1 MLTLGSLVFATP
13 WLLAALLAL
22 PLIWWLLHVTP
33 PAPRYVEFPAI
44 SLLLGLRTREE
55 TPARTPWWLLLLRLF
70 IATLVIL
77 ALAHPI
83 LNPGTQLSDRGT
95 VLLIIDDGWAAAPG
109 WQRRVQAIGDI
120 LDEAERLERPVVV
133 VTTASGEDEGPL
145 RASDV
150 LSATDARRLVQALR
164 PKPWPVDRVGAATV
178 VRNLN
183 LSSPLQT
190 FWFTDGL
197 LSTPDESQAVFDLT
211 ERLQRLGP
219 VELLDE
225 SAESRARV
233 LLPPAE
239 NRTSLSATVLR
250 SEAAEIA
257 SVWIRGIGE
266 RGQLLARIPATFPKG
281 ERAAQADFDVPVEIR
296 NRLSRLEIE
305 NEQSAG
311 AVALLDERWRRRPV
325 GLYSGDTLEASQ
337 PLLSSIFY
345 LDRALNPFSDV
356 RRGTVAE
363 LLGRELA
370 VMFMADVGVV
380 VGPDGKAIE
389 DWVDNGGVLVRFAGQ
404 KMAEKTDALIPVA
417 LRTGGR
423 ILGGALTWTQ
433 PARLDTF
440 DESSPFHGLSIPQD
454 VLVARQILAEPS
466 LELTSKT
473 WAHLTDGTP
482 LVTAERRGRGW
493 MVLFHTSANT
503 EWSNLAISGLF
514 VDMLRRIIEL
524 AEGVSSN
531 NTTATLPPLHVLDG
545 FGRLVD
551 PSATAKPIAG
561 GTFDQATP
569 SPGTPPG
576 YYGDRS
582 ARRAL
587 NLGPFIA
594 ALGPIETL
602 PQGVSFRDFT
612 ESGEIDI
619 KPLLLALAVTL
630 ILMEMGVSLWLRGL
644 VGRDWRPAGKATV
657 AATLAVLIAGTLVD
671 ANTAAADDTL
681 ALAATLDTRLA
692 YVITGDPETDE
703 MSRAGMLGLTQVL
716 ARRTAFEGAEPI
728 GINPESDDF
737 VYFPMIYW
745 PITPQQATLSED
757 AIGKVDTFTKN
768 GGTIIFDTREQQ
780 LISATPGLSGNPGPA
795 TRRLRRLLNRLDV
808 PPLTSIPQ
816 QHILTKA
823 FYLIQ
828 EFPGRWT
835 GGRVWVE
842 RHAGGINDGVSGY
855 VIGGHDWAAA
865 WAVDDLGQPIAAVVP
880 GGELQREM
888 ALRFG
893 VNLVMYTLTGN
904 YKADQVHVLAILERL
919 GQ

>member
-1 MLTLGSLVFATP
+1 MLTLGPLVFATP
-13 WLLAALLAL
+13 WLLTALLAL
-22 PLIWWLLHVTP
+22 PLIWWLLRVTP

-55 TPARTPWWLLLLRLF
+55 TPARTPWWLLLLRLL

-83 LNPGTQLSDRGT
+83 LNPGTQLSNRGT

-109 WQRRVQAIGDI
+109 WQRRLQAMGDI

-133 VTTASGEDEGPL
+133 VTTAPGEDEGPL

-150 LSATDARRLVQALR
+150 LPAADARRLVQALR

-178 VRNLN
+178 IRNLN

-197 LSTPDESQAVFDLT
+197 LSAPDESQAVFDLT
-211 ERLQRLGP
+211 ERLQHLGP
-219 VELLDE
+219 VELLGE
-225 SAESRARV
+225 PAESRARV

-250 SEAAEIA
+250 SEAPGAA

-266 RGQLLARIPATFPKG
+266 RGQMLARIPATFPEG
-281 ERAAQADFDVPVEIR
+281 ERAAQADFDVPVEVR

-325 GLYSGDTLEASQ
+325 GLYSGNTLEASQ

-370 VMFMADVGVV
+370 VMFMADVGLV

-404 KMAEKTDALIPVA
+404 KMAEKTDTLVPVA

-440 DESSPFHGLSIPQD
+440 NESSPFYGLSIPQD
-454 VLVARQILAEPS
+454 VLVARQVLAEPS
-466 LELTSKT
+466 LDLTSKS

-493 MVLFHTSANT
+493 VVLFHTSANT

-514 VDMLRRIIEL
+514 VDMLRRIVEL

-531 NTTATLPPLHVLDG
+531 NTNATLPPLLVLDG

-561 GTFDQATP
+561 GTFGQATP

-576 YYGDRS
+576 YYGDKS
-582 ARRAL
+582 SRRAL
-587 NLGPFIA
+587 NLGPAIA
-594 ALGPIETL
+594 ALDPIENL
-602 PQGVSFRDFT
+602 PQGVSFREIA
-612 ESGEIDI
+612 ESGEIDL

-630 ILMEMGVSLWLRGL
+630 ILVEMGVSLWLRGL
-644 VGRDWRPAGKATV
+644 VGRDWRPASKAPIT
-657 AATLAVLIAGTLVD
+657 ATLAVLILGTLVD
-671 ANTAAADDTL
+671 AEPAAADDTL

-692 YVITGDPETDE
+692 YVITGDPETDD
-703 MSRAGMLGLTQVL
+703 MSRAGMLGLTQLL

-728 GINPESDDF
+728 GVDPESDDF
-737 VYFPMIYW
+737 VYFPLIYW
-745 PITPQQATLSED
+745 PITPQQATLSEE

-835 GGRVWVE
+835 GGRVWVGTACR
-842 RHAGGINDGVSGY
+842 RHQRRRIGIHHRRS
-855 VIGGHDWAAA
+855 
-865 WAVDDLGQPIAAVVP
+865 
-880 GGELQREM
+880 
-888 ALRFG
+888 
-893 VNLVMYTLTGN
+893 
-904 YKADQVHVLAILERL
+904 RL
-919 GQ
+919 GRGVGGR

>member
-22 PLIWWLLHVTP
+22 PLIWWLLRVTP

-55 TPARTPWWLLLLRLF
+55 TPARTPWWLLLLRLL
-70 IATLVIL
+70 IATLIIL

-83 LNPGTQLSDRGT
+83 LNPGTQLSNRGT

-133 VTTASGEDEGPL
+133 VTTAPGEDEGPL

-164 PKPWPVDRVGAATV
+164 PKPWPVDRLGAATV

-197 LSTPDESQAVFDLT
+197 LAAPGESQAVFDLT
-211 ERLQRLGP
+211 EHLQHLGP
-219 VELLDE
+219 VELLGE
-225 SAESRARV
+225 PAESRARV

-250 SEAAEIA
+250 SAAVDTA

-266 RGQLLARIPATFPKG
+266 RGQLLARSPATFPEG

-356 RRGTVAE
+356 RRGSVAE

-370 VMFMADVGVV
+370 VMFMADIGLV

-404 KMAEKTDALIPVA
+404 KMAEKTDTLIPVA

-440 DESSPFHGLSIPQD
+440 GESSPFYRLSIPQD
-454 VLVARQILAEPS
+454 VLVARQVLAEPS
-466 LELTSKT
+466 LDLTSKT

-493 MVLFHTSANT
+493 IILFHTSANT

-514 VDMLRRIIEL
+514 VEMLRRIVEL

-531 NTTATLPPLHVLDG
+531 NTNATLPPLHTLDG

-551 PSATAKPIAG
+551 PPATAKPIAG

-587 NLGPFIA
+587 NLGPAIA
-594 ALGPIETL
+594 ALDPIETL
-602 PQGVSFRDFT
+602 PQGVNFREFA
-612 ESGEIDI
+612 ESGEIDL

-644 VGRDWRPAGKATV
+644 VGRDWRPVGRGH
-657 AATLAVLIAGTLVD
+657 AAAALAVLISGTLVD
-671 ANTAAADDTL
+671 ANTAAADDSL
-681 ALAATLDTRLA
+681 GLAATLDTRLA
-692 YVITGDPETDE
+692 YVITGDPETDD
-703 MSRAGMLGLTQVL
+703 MSRAGMHGLTKVL
-716 ARRTAFEGAEPI
+716 ARRTAFEGAEPV
-728 GINPESDDF
+728 GIDPESDDL
-737 VYFPMIYW
+737 VYFPLIYW

-855 VIGGHDWAAA
+855 VIGDHDWAAA

-904 YKADQVHVLAILERL
+904 YKADQVHVPAILERL

>member
-13 WLLAALLAL
+13 WLLAALLTL
-22 PLIWWLLHVTP
+22 PLIWWLLRVTP

-44 SLLLGLRTREE
+44 SLLLGLRTREK
-55 TPARTPWWLLLLRLF
+55 TPARTPWWLFLLRLL

-109 WQRRVQAIGDI
+109 WQRRAQAIGDI
-120 LDEAERLERPVVV
+120 LDEAERLERPVVA
-133 VTTASGEDEGPL
+133 VTTAPGEDEGPL

-150 LSATDARRLVQALR
+150 LSATDARHLVQALR
-164 PKPWPVDRVGAATV
+164 PKPWPIDRVGAATI

-219 VELLDE
+219 VELLGE
-225 SAESRARV
+225 PAESRARV

-239 NRTSLSATVLR
+239 NRTPLSATVLR
-250 SEAAEIA
+250 SEVAETA

-266 RGQLLARIPATFPKG
+266 RGQLLARIPAIFPEG

-311 AVALLDERWRRRPV
+311 AVVLLDERWRRRTV

-370 VMFMADVGVV
+370 VMFMADVGLV

-404 KMAEKTDALIPVA
+404 KMAEKTDTLIPVA

-440 DESSPFHGLSIPQD
+440 DQSSPFHGLSIPQD
-454 VLVARQILAEPS
+454 VLVARQVLAEPS

-493 MVLFHTSANT
+493 LVLFHASANT

-514 VDMLRRIIEL
+514 VDMLRRIVEL

-531 NTTATLPPLHVLDG
+531 NTNATLPPLHVLDG

-551 PSATAKPIAG
+551 PSATARPIAN
-561 GTFDQATP
+561 GTFSQVTP

-587 NLGPFIA
+587 NLGASIA
-594 ALGPIETL
+594 ALDPIETL
-602 PQGVSFRDFT
+602 PQGVSFREFA
-612 ESGEIDI
+612 ESGEIDL

-692 YVITGDPETDE
+692 YVITGNSETDE

-728 GINPESDDF
+728 GVDPESDDF
-737 VYFPMIYW
+737 VYFTVIYW
-745 PITPQQATLSED
+745 PITQQQATLSED

-808 PPLTSIPQ
+808 PPLTPIPQ

-835 GGRVWVE
+835 DGRVWVE
-842 RHAGGINDGVSGY
+842 RLAGGINDGVSGY
-855 VIGGHDWAAA
+855 VIGDHDWAAA
-865 WAVDDLGQPIAAVVP
+865 WAMDDLGQPIAAVVP
-880 GGELQREM
+880 GGALQREM

-893 VNLVMYTLTGN
+893 ANLVMYTLTGN
-904 YKADQVHVLAILERL
+904 YKADQVHVPAILERL

>member
-22 PLIWWLLHVTP
+22 PLIWWLLRVTP

-133 VTTASGEDEGPL
+133 VTTAPGEDEGPL

-197 LSTPDESQAVFDLT
+197 LSTPDEPQAVFDLT
-211 ERLQRLGP
+211 ERLQRLGL
-219 VELLDE
+219 VELLGE

-239 NRTSLSATVLR
+239 NRTSLSAAVLR
-250 SEAAEIA
+250 SEAAETA

-493 MVLFHTSANT
+493 IVLFHTSANT

-514 VDMLRRIIEL
+514 VDMLRRIVEL

-587 NLGPFIA
+587 NLGPSIA
-594 ALGPIETL
+594 ALDPIETL
-602 PQGVSFRDFT
+602 PQGVNFREFA

-681 ALAATLDTRLA
+681 ALVATLDTRLA

-728 GINPESDDF
+728 GIDPESDDF

-904 YKADQVHVLAILERL
+904 YKADQVHVPAILERL